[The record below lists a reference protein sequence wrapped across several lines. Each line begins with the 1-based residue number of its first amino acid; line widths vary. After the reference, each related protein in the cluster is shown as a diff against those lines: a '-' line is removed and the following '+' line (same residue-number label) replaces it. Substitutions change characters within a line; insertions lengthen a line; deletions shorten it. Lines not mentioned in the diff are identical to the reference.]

1 MEKCTLETLKN
12 LLSRIW
18 EIQFAKSGKWGY
30 RLCEIRFSDS
40 EGYTKLL
47 KKIYKLGNY
56 FKIWLEFW
64 NSSNILKIKTNSKK
78 LYLLIQIF
86 GESLWCWNLKTSH
99 NWRNLQQQSFLLR
112 KSSHLIFG
120 WWRDPPEKGRFRNL
134 WKVTDWW
141 RFLDSRLYIICWVVK
156 GWF

>member
-1 MEKCTLETLKN
+1 MIRTLK
-12 LLSRIW
+12 
-18 EIQFAKSGKWGY
+18 
-30 RLCEIRFSDS
+30 
-40 EGYTKLL
+40 
-47 KKIYKLGNY
+47 LGQHIKNENQ
-56 FKIWLEFW
+56 LE
-64 NSSNILKIKTNSKK
+64 K

-141 RFLDSRLYIICWVVK
+141 RFLDPRLYIICWVVK
-156 GWF
+156 GWFWFYVQEGRKCQKSLNWQRGEITKLKNLNRTKYKTF